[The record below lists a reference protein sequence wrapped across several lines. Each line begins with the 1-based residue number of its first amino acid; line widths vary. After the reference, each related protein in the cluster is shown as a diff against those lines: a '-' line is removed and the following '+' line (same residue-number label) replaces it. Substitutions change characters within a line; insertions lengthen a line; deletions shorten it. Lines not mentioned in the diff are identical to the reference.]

1 MRWSSLALSGLLA
14 AFAVT
19 GCGGGDHNEI
29 KQWMEEA
36 SRDLKGNV
44 PPLPEL
50 RPFPIVS
57 YDAGDKLDP
66 FSAQRIEPER
76 KERTGANEP
85 DFDRPREQLENFPLE
100 TISFIGVVSTK
111 KTKERHA
118 LVQVDNVVYQVRKGN
133 YMGQNYGRINAVTET
148 EIVLKEIVQ
157 DPSGQTA
164 DWVERQ
170 MTLQLQEGAQGKGK
184 ESTK

>member
-1 MRWSSLALSGLLA
+1 MRLPSLASYGLLA
-14 AFAVT
+14 ALAVT
-19 GCGGGDHNEI
+19 GCSGGDHNEL
-29 KQWMEEA
+29 KQWMEA
-36 SRDLKGNV
+36 SSHDLKGNV

-50 RPFPIVS
+50 KPFPIVS
-57 YDAGDKLDP
+57 YDAGNKLDP
-66 FSAQRIEPER
+66 FSSLRIEPER

-85 DFDRPREQLENFPLE
+85 DFDRPREQLESFPLE
-100 TISFIGVVSTK
+100 TISFIGVVSTS
-111 KTKERHA
+111 KTKARHA
-118 LVQVDNVVYQVRKGN
+118 LVQADGVVYQVRKGN
-133 YMGQNYGRINAVTET
+133 YMGQNYGRISEVTET

-170 MTLQLQEGAQGKGK
+170 MTLQLQEGTQGKGK